1 MRFLWI
7 NDDIPL
13 IISVVSWIRT
23 DDLKMD
29 ADILGFGWRLLQVYF
44 YGVNKFVLPRS
55 YRTFPPCEGA
65 RGRNEVWKQREG
77 KMKDKITINHWY
89 TVSVKLE
96 GKKQTNWKREG
107 FGASEGGE

>member
-1 MRFLWI
+1 MRFLWKTCIHKQIISVISSI
-7 NDDIPL
+7 NDDNPS

-65 RGRNEVWKQREG
+65 RGEMRCES
-77 KMKDKITINHWY
+77 
-89 TVSVKLE
+89 SVKA
-96 GKKQTNWKREG
+96 K
-107 FGASEGGE
+107 